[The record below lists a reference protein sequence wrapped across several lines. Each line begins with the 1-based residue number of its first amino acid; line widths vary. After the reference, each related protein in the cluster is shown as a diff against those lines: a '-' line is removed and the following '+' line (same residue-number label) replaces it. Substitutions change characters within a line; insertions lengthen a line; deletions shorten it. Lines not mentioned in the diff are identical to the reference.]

1 MEIINLTCDFLISKV
16 KNHKK
21 HKKILLD
28 LIEEMPQSKSQQ
40 NSKSDWL
47 ISKEHPRKYLH
58 YFYEN
63 IIDPIMDKQKK
74 YFKADQWHID
84 NSWFQQYHDGTYHKF
99 HNHESTNWANVYF
112 IELPSSKDVTKIKVR
127 NKIFKYTAKEGDI
140 ITFPAHLLHSA
151 PVINKK
157 RKTVIAFNSNFS
169 YF

>member
-1 MEIINLTCDFLISKV
+1 MEVMNLTCDFLISKV

-21 HKKILLD
+21 HKKIILD
-28 LIEEMPQSKSQQ
+28 LIDKMPQSQSQQ
-40 NSKSDWL
+40 NSKTDWL
-47 ISKEHPRKYLH
+47 IDKDHPREYLH

-63 IIDPIMDKQKK
+63 VIDPIMDQQKK
-74 YFKADQWHID
+74 HFKADQWHID

-99 HNHESTNWANVYF
+99 HNHEKANWANVYF
-112 IELPSSKDVTKIKVR
+112 IELPSSKDVTQIKVGE
-127 NKIFKYTAKEGDI
+127 KLFEYKAKEGDV

-157 RKTVIAFNSNFS
+157 RKTVISFNSNFS